1 MTSSHKQEWRVY
13 HPSKHLGL
21 TIPCD
26 GVLTSASSCSNS
38 SWSPFNT
45 QLRNSSASS
54 CRPLRKKKQ
63 ILEGIFHFTI
73 SGLFTKARTKNW
85 IWHVGSFLGVTK
97 RDRIRN
103 EYGLSR
109 GNTYVKCLQ
118 KKPEKPDGDGLDIY
132 RMWESEYIARRMM
145 RLQLPGRRP
154 WERLN
159 RRFTDW
165 CSERGHE
172 VSWCERRG
180 CRG

>member
-63 ILEGIFHFTI
+63 ILKAFFISRFLACLQKRERKTESDMLEVFWEWQKGIG
-73 SGLFTKARTKNW
+73 SGMSMVYHKA
-85 IWHVGSFLGVTK
+85 
-97 RDRIRN
+97 
-103 EYGLSR
+103 
-109 GNTYVKCLQ
+109 TYVKCLQ